1 MTGAPP
7 DLITVGRVSMDL
19 FARDIGA
26 DFHDIRAFETGV
38 GGSPVNI
45 AIGTSRLGLRSI
57 AFTAVGDD
65 EVGRF
70 VRCFLRDQGV
80 ITDFIA
86 VKPGTR
92 TGMAVVGVQPP
103 DRFPLLFYRE
113 NPADIHI
120 SIDEAAALPL
130 AQARAISLSGT
141 ALSRGSAHDV
151 SLYLAERAR
160 AAGLTTF
167 IDLDLRTDQWTHAL
181 AFGLRMRRLLPL
193 CDVIIGTEE
202 EFYAALAPRPE
213 PIMEGGKISADFAL
227 ELRGLLGDFREK
239 SGATLLVKQG
249 DKGLTLYADETP
261 RAIAGFPVEIVNTVG
276 AGDGFASGL
285 IYGWAQGWGWERAA
299 RFANACGA
307 IVVSRHGCAR
317 ALPTL
322 QEVESLL
329 EAGTFPQSPPR
340 KK

>member
-1 MTGAPP
+1 MSDLSP

-26 DFHDIRAFETGV
+26 EFQDITSFETGV

-45 AIGTSRLGLRSI
+45 AIGASRLGLTAI

-70 VRCFLRDQGV
+70 VRRYLRNEGV
-80 ITDFIA
+80 ITEYIP
-86 VKPGTR
+86 VKPETR

-103 DRFPLLFYRE
+103 DHFPLLFYRE
-113 NPADIHI
+113 NPADIHL

-130 AQARAISLSGT
+130 SHARAISLSGT
-141 ALSRGSAHDV
+141 ALSRGSTHDV
-151 SLYLAERAR
+151 SLYLAERAH
-160 AAGLTTF
+160 ASGLTTF
-167 IDLDLRTDQWTHAL
+167 IDLDLRPDQWPQPAS
-181 AFGLRMRRLLPL
+181 FGLRMRRILPL

-202 EFYAALAPRPE
+202 EFFAALAPEPE
-213 PIMEGGKISADFAL
+213 PIMAGGKVSSALAT
-227 ELRGLLGDFREK
+227 ELQGLLRDFCEE
-239 SGATLLVKQG
+239 SGATLVLKQG
-249 DKGLTLYADETP
+249 DKGVTLYEGKNTVTIP
-261 RAIAGFPVEIVNTVG
+261 GFPVKILNTVG

-285 IYGWAQGWGWERAA
+285 IYGWARGWAWERAA

-317 ALPTL
+317 ALPYL
-322 QEVESLL
+322 HEVEAFL
-329 EAGTFPQSPPR
+329 ETHH
-340 KK
+340 

>member
-1 MTGAPP
+1 MSRAVY
-7 DLITVGRVSMDL
+7 DVITVGRVSMDL
-19 FARDIGA
+19 FSRDIGA
-26 DFHDIRAFETGV
+26 AFHDITAFETGV

-45 AIGTSRLGLRSI
+45 AIGASRLGLTSI

-70 VRCFLRDQGV
+70 VRRYLDDEGV
-80 ITDFIA
+80 VTDFIA

-113 NPADIHI
+113 NPADIHL

-130 AQARAISLSGT
+130 SQARAISLSGT

-160 AAGLTTF
+160 ASGLTTF
-167 IDLDLRTDQWTHAL
+167 IDLDLRTDQWTHPL
-181 AFGLRMRRLLPL
+181 SFGLRMRRILPL

-202 EFYAALAPRPE
+202 EFFAALAPKPE
-213 PIMEGGKISADFAL
+213 SIMAGGKVNEDLAA
-227 ELRGLLGDFREK
+227 ELRGLLRDFHEE
-239 SGATLLVKQG
+239 SGATLVLKQG
-249 DKGLTLYADETP
+249 EDGVKIYSGAAAGEIP
-261 RAIAGFPVEIVNTVG
+261 GFPVEILNTVG

-285 IYGWAQGWGWERAA
+285 IYGWAQGWAWERAA

-317 ALPTL
+317 ALPYRH
-322 QEVESLL
+322 EVEAFL
-329 EAGTFPQSPPR
+329 ETHH
-340 KK
+340 